1 MLLSMTGFGEARWQS
16 EHLQV
21 AVELRAVNNR
31 YFKLSL
37 RCAEPYAILEGEIE
51 KRIRQKLRRG
61 AVTVGL
67 QVRRLSG
74 TGDYRLNAAVVRSYL
89 QQWRALEREFGEP
102 SGPPPALVLSLPG
115 VVEVA
120 DEQGKQVAVEDW
132 PYIAPVLD
140 EAVEDLQRMRAEEGR
155 HMEQEL
161 LRQLDVLDGELTAIE
176 ARVPHVVA
184 AYRDRLQD
192 RLQQLLAERQLELD
206 PATLVREVALF
217 AERSDVREEVVR
229 LRSHLQQ
236 FRVIC
241 AERDCPGRKLDFVIQ
256 EMYREANTIGS
267 KGNDVAIAR
276 HVIAMKSGIE
286 QMRELVQNVE

>member
-16 EHLQV
+16 EHMQV

-31 YFKLSL
+31 YFKLCL
-37 RCAEPYAILEGEIE
+37 RCAEPYAILETEIE

-61 AVTVGL
+61 TVTVGL
-67 QVRRLSG
+67 QVRRRSG
-74 TGDYRLNAAVVRSYL
+74 AGDYRLNTTVVRSYL
-89 QQWRALEREFGEP
+89 QQWRDLEREFGAP

-120 DEQGKQVAVEDW
+120 DEQGKQVVVEDW
-132 PYIAPVLD
+132 SYIAPVLD
-140 EAVEDLQRMRAEEGR
+140 AAVENLQRMRAEEGR

-161 LRQLDVLDGELTAIE
+161 LRQIDLLEAELTAIE
-176 ARVPHVVA
+176 GRVPYVAA
-184 AYRDRLQD
+184 AYRDRLED
-192 RLQQLLAERQLELD
+192 RLRQLLAERKLELD

-229 LRSHLQQ
+229 LRSHLHQL
-236 FRVIC
+236 RAIC

-267 KGNDVAIAR
+267 KGSDVAIAR
-276 HVIAMKSGIE
+276 HVVTMKSGIE